1 MGEGHWSEIAEPGQW
16 GPQDHLLQVQRSRA
30 LSSAFAKRPWNF
42 CSGPGGRETSPSPQ
56 GRCLAPRSLRPHLE
70 HAQVASGCVG
80 RGSAGGWGDSG
91 ETAGEELGGAGVP
104 AAPPGWAAPAC
115 PPRGRSRCRPARRT
129 KPPAPT
135 PRGRFALVLPGH
147 GFCDHCCQSS
157 SALCVPA
164 PSGLPLPLACL
175 SLICSLCQ
183 SPQREYPLPGRWQAA
198 SVRPLK
204 AEPAL
209 RACTSPRLHPQP
221 TSTSS
226 NLRGPGSG
234 SETQPALKYVIR
246 CTSLKSRGQLQA
258 QACWV
263 RCQRPSPS
271 SDTGCLPGP

>member
-1 MGEGHWSEIAEPGQW
+1 MGTPGPLAPGAEKQGSLLSLCKKALELLFWTWGPGDKSLPTREVPGSTLPEATFRTCPGGQW
-16 GPQDHLLQVQRSRA
+16 V
-30 LSSAFAKRPWNF
+30 
-42 CSGPGGRETSPSPQ
+42 CGPGECRRMGGQWRDSW
-56 GRCLAPRSLRPHLE
+56 GGA
-70 HAQVASGCVG
+70 G
-80 RGSAGGWGDSG
+80 GGWGSG
-91 ETAGEELGGAGVP
+91 RTPRLGRTCLSSTGEEQVP
-104 AAPPGWAAPAC
+104 ASA
-115 PPRGRSRCRPARRT
+115 SHE
-129 KPPAPT
+129 APT

-183 SPQREYPLPGRWQAA
+183 SPQREYPLPGQWQAA